1 MLTCILPSNSFLKNM
16 FVKSWGFQFSL
27 LDALGACMN
36 SNVPW
41 LLEGIWEVVF
51 SRLFTISFIEKAS
64 SVQSTSMNSCDLW
77 RTHDTGLQME
87 RIIHEHGTPRTFSFP
102 YVVVSSYLS
111 ECRFLVGTR
120 GGRAGQSRKAG
131 VLESWSAW
139 GCHGRSW
146 VGGTFGHRVHVS
158 HLSSWRGLRQKNG
171 YPVLQ
176 GFWDHLGALKVKR
189 VSW

>member
-1 MLTCILPSNSFLKNM
+1 MLTCILPSNSLLKNM
-16 FVKSWGFQFSL
+16 FVKSWVSQFLL
-27 LDALGACMN
+27 LDASRACMN

-41 LLEGIWEVVF
+41 LLEGIWEVMF
-51 SRLFTISFIEKAS
+51 PRLFTISFIEKAS

-120 GGRAGQSRKAG
+120 GAGQDR
-131 VLESWSAW
+131 VERLVSWSPD
-139 GCHGRSW
+139 
-146 VGGTFGHRVHVS
+146 
-158 HLSSWRGLRQKNG
+158 Q
-171 YPVLQ
+171 
-176 GFWDHLGALKVKR
+176 LGAVMEDPGLGGYI
-189 VSW
+189 WT